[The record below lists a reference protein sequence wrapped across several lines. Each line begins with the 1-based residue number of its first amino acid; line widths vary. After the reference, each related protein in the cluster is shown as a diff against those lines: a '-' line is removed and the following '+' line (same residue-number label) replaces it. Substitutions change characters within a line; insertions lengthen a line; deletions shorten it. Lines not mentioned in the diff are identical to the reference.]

1 MKRYYEMDVDEYRD
15 TMEDLAWEEAQ
26 ESEDLDA
33 QDLIDRQVARP
44 RDRLRLIMVVG
55 DYLNLSHDE
64 AFTRPRIEKR
74 AKELGVTVGDL
85 IAWFLAE

>member
-1 MKRYYEMDVDEYRD
+1 MKRYFEMDVDEYRD

-33 QDLIDRQVARP
+33 QELIDKQVERP
-44 RDRLRLIMVVG
+44 RDRLRLIMIVG

-74 AKELGVTVGDL
+74 AKELGVTVEDL
-85 IAWFLAE
+85 VAWFLAE

>member
-26 ESEDLDA
+26 ESEDLNA

-44 RDRLRLIMVVG
+44 RDRLRLIMIVG
-55 DYLNLSHDE
+55 DYLNLSRDQD
-64 AFTRPRIEKR
+64 FTRPRIEKK
-74 AKELGVTVGDL
+74 AEELGVTVGDL